1 MQPLSHDM
9 LATYYENPARS
20 LEYDSADWVT
30 ENYEQLNSC
39 TRELS
44 CECWETL
51 FHYVNKWADQNK
63 QYNLTVGGGTNIIL
77 GYRRSGLYGFAD
89 STLPQPVRDLLQDI
103 SFESIQ
109 IFLDMTG
116 MKYLWAVVGKLVS
129 MDNWGIIEKLYEYC
143 PDAMIR
149 KISPYKLLRMMVT
162 FAPLDFLLKI
172 LMDMQSKRPVQIA
185 KFRDKE
191 QNNLLHYY
199 FIRAPWNPSGTA
211 RQILDFLI
219 SCGVNPDMP
228 NADNV
233 SSNYQR
239 KILDMYFRQQK
250 RPLKC

>member
-1 MQPLSHDM
+1 MWPISQDM
-9 LATYYENPARS
+9 YAIYYGNPARS
-20 LEYDSADWVT
+20 LEYSSADWVT

-51 FHYVNKWADQNK
+51 FHYVNRWADQNK
-63 QYNLTVGGGTNIIL
+63 QYSLSIGGGMDIVL

-89 STLPQPVRDLLQDI
+89 STLPQPVRDLMQDI
-103 SFESIQ
+103 SFERIQ
-109 IFLDMTG
+109 IFLDMTN
-116 MKYLWAVVGKLVS
+116 MKYLWTVVGKLVT
-129 MDNWGIIEKLYEYC
+129 MGNWGIIEKLYAYC

-149 KISPYKLLRMMVT
+149 KINPPKLLRIMVT
-162 FAPLDFLLKI
+162 FAPFDFLLK
-172 LMDMQSKRPVQIA
+172 LLTDMQSKRPVQIA
-185 KFRDKE
+185 KFRDKN
-191 QNNLLHYY
+191 QNNLLHYF

-228 NADNV
+228 NAYNV
-233 SSNYQR
+233 SNNSQR